1 MATLIGIIGCG
12 NMGTALIG
20 GIQGNSVLQKKYRLM
35 ASDVDP
41 FKRKKIASKYH
52 IPVTEDNRQLA
63 EKSDILL
70 LAVKPQEIREVLVRM
85 ADLIEKSKFIIS
97 IAAGMTTEVIEKNL
111 NSKVRV
117 VRVMPNTPALVGEG
131 ISAIAG
137 GRFAKRGDIHR
148 TLEIFKAVGEVV
160 QLKEKDLDVVTA
172 LSGCGP
178 AYFAYWIGALV
189 EQGIAE
195 GLDPKVALKL
205 AEQTAKGTT
214 ILLQKTQ
221 LSPEELI
228 TRVASKGGTTEVA
241 LKIFEQEKL
250 GETIK
255 QAVRAAVARS
265 RELSSFSVR

>member
-1 MATLIGIIGCG
+1 MATFIGIIGCG

-20 GIQGNSVLQKKYRLM
+20 GIQGNSALQKKYRLM

-63 EKSDILL
+63 EKSDILI
-70 LAVKPQEIREVLVRM
+70 LAVKPQEIREVLVGM
-85 ADLIEKSKFIIS
+85 ADQIDKSKFIIS
-97 IAAGMTTEVIEKNL
+97 IAAGITTEVIERIL
-111 NSKVRV
+111 SSKVRV

-131 ISAIAG
+131 ISVIAG
-137 GRFAKRGDIHR
+137 GRFAKRGDIQR

-160 QLKEKDLDVVTA
+160 QLKEKNLDAVTA
-172 LSGCGP
+172 LSGSGP

-205 AEQTAKGTT
+205 AEQTAKGTAV
-214 ILLQKTQ
+214 LLQKTQ

-228 TRVASKGGTTEVA
+228 ARVASKGGTTEAA
-241 LKIFEQEKL
+241 LRVFEQEQVK
-250 GETIK
+250 EKIK
-255 QAVRAAVARS
+255 RAVHAAVERS
-265 RELSSFSVR
+265 RELNR

>member
-1 MATLIGIIGCG
+1 
-12 NMGTALIG
+12 MGTAVIG
-20 GIQGNSVLQKKYRLM
+20 GIQGNSTLQKKYRLM

-70 LAVKPQEIREVLVRM
+70 LAVKPQEIHQVLTEM
-85 ADLIEKSKFIIS
+85 ADKIGKSKLIIS
-97 IAAGMTTEVIEKNL
+97 IAAGMTTEVIEKTL

-117 VRVMPNTPALVGEG
+117 VRVMPNTPALIGEG

-137 GRFAKRGDIHR
+137 GRFAKRGDIQR

-160 QLKEKDLDVVTA
+160 QLKEKDLDAVTA
-172 LSGCGP
+172 LSGSGP

-195 GLDPKVALKL
+195 GLDLKIALKL
-205 AEQTAKGTT
+205 ALATAKGTAM
-214 ILLQKTQ
+214 LLQKTQ

-228 TRVASKGGTTEVA
+228 TRVASKGGTTEAA
-241 LKIFEQEKL
+241 LKVFEQEQLK
-250 GETIK
+250 EKIK
-255 QAVRAAVARS
+255 RAVHAAVERS
-265 RELSSFSVR
+265 RELSQM

>member
-12 NMGTALIG
+12 NMGMALIG
-20 GIQGNSVLQKKYRLM
+20 GIQGDSALQKKYRLM

-41 FKRKKIASKYH
+41 FKRKKVASKYP
-52 IPVTEDNRQLA
+52 ISVTDDNHSLA

-70 LAVKPQEIREVLVRM
+70 LAVKPQEICQVLTEM
-85 ADLIEKSKFIIS
+85 ADKIGKSKLIIS
-97 IAAGMTTEVIEKNL
+97 IAAGITTEVIEKNL
-111 NSKVRV
+111 NSKIRV

-160 QLKEKDLDVVTA
+160 QLKEKDLDAVTA

-205 AEQTAKGTT
+205 AEQTAKGTAV
-214 ILLQKTQ
+214 LLRKTQ
-221 LSPEELI
+221 LSLEELI
-228 TRVASKGGTTEVA
+228 ARVASKGGTTEAA
-241 LKIFEQEKL
+241 LKVFDQENLK
-250 GETIK
+250 EKIK
-255 QAVRAAVARS
+255 RAVHAAAERS
-265 RELSSFSVR
+265 RELKDSG